1 MNTLIN
7 EAIKAEY
14 KNGNVFVSMKSGLE
28 IKFPTKNNIRL
39 AKSSDQDL
47 NEIEILPYGLHWNK
61 LDEDLSFQGLLRGDY
76 GQYIN

>member
-7 EAIKAEY
+7 KAIKAEY
-14 KNGNVFVSMKSGLE
+14 KKGHIFVAMKSGLE
-28 IKFPTKNNIRL
+28 IKFPIKNNIRL
-39 AKSSDQDL
+39 AKSSHNDL
-47 NEIEILPYGLHWNK
+47 NEIEISPYGLHWSK

>member
-14 KNGNVFVSMKSGLE
+14 KNGNIFVEMKSGLE
-28 IKFPTKNNIRL
+28 IKFPIKANIRL
-39 AKSSDQDL
+39 AKSSYSDL
-47 NEIEILPYGLHWNK
+47 NEIEISPYGLHWSK

-76 GQYIN
+76 GQHIN